1 MILHNNK
8 SKQTKMCVYN
18 KRHTMKLS
26 RTRVMLYMLLIIG
39 VLSLI
44 LALLS
49 SPYYMAYITG
59 SKEGLEGLE
68 GGEGALVNV
77 VPTPESNILPKPYMV
92 ELTQTK
98 ETTLP
103 DMPSYGATP
112 TDVFNQDT
120 SYYINTV
127 SVNRP
132 KTLNKSAI
140 FKVDQP
146 TNIVLHMETFKT
158 ESFIV
163 ITPQEGGKFPSK
175 FVFVL
180 TNNIAETKLSLDL
193 WGVSPTNDSVPSNSI
208 IGSDNYIGYPY
219 PQEVFETK
227 DKDGKLVDGVLVGG
241 LNIGNNALNIIG
253 VGRIYDRKFAD
264 IGEVQNM
271 GDKITITCNAS
282 KGLTGI
288 LIYLGKATVSE
299 KV

>member
-1 MILHNNK
+1 
-8 SKQTKMCVYN
+8 
-18 KRHTMKLS
+18 
-26 RTRVMLYMLLIIG
+26 MLLIIG